1 MLSDL
6 QERKA
11 THYFTLID
19 EDGNGLIE
27 AGDFALRAQRLAAA
41 RSLTEPGAEQALQ
54 QRVDAWWEHICAV
67 ADLDGDA
74 RVTLS
79 EWKAYWAAVQRG
91 VERGDDTLA
100 SLQRAAQETLR
111 VLDRTGSGRATPEE
125 YADWLT
131 AWGGEGPE
139 EAFARLDR
147 GGKGFLTEAD
157 VIVAVQEFY
166 LSDDPEAPGTV
177 LYGPL
182 RKASGPPT

>member
-67 ADLDGDA
+67 ADRDGDA

-79 EWKAYWAAVQRG
+79 EWKTYWAAVQRG

-100 SLQRAAQETLR
+100 SLQRAARETLR

-131 AWGGEGPE
+131 AWG
-139 EAFARLDR
+139 ARGTKKPLPGWTGAER
-147 GGKGFLTEAD
+147 G
-157 VIVAVQEFY
+157 
-166 LSDDPEAPGTV
+166 S
-177 LYGPL
+177 
-182 RKASGPPT
+182 